1 MLLGLVVS
9 DELKSG
15 CFKSKTRITVPYR
28 LRKNSQF
35 KVKLA
40 ENVPPGLKP
49 DSVGFMRGLPPASLR
64 IEFFRS
70 LFSRALI

>member
-1 MLLGLVVS
+1 MLPGLVVS

-49 DSVGFMRGLPPASLR
+49 YGFG
-64 IEFFRS
+64 
-70 LFSRALI
+70 